1 MADEEKTET
10 EKSSKMQSRKF
21 LVWLVWLIIMLIVG
35 VIVLICC
42 IRNIATAIDKSVDLF
57 SAVLKD
63 FFWISAAYLGVNFGQ
78 KAAFAI
84 SDALSTR
91 HENEEGLQ

>member
-1 MADEEKTET
+1 MADEEKTEI
-10 EKSSKMQSRKF
+10 EKKSKMQSRKF
-21 LVWLVWLIIMLIVG
+21 LVWLVWLIITLIVG

-42 IRNIATAIDKSVDLF
+42 IKNITAVIDQSMDLF

-91 HENEEGLQ
+91 NENKEGLQ

>member
-21 LVWLVWLIIMLIVG
+21 LVWLVWLIITLIVG

-42 IRNIATAIDKSVDLF
+42 IRNNTAAIDKSVDLF

-63 FFWISAAYLGVNFGQ
+63 LFWISAVYLGVNFGQ

-91 HENEEGLQ
+91 NENKEGLQ